1 MTVHWD
7 MAFSLQSGRLKM
19 MLLVAWTLVLS
30 CLASPGQTNS
40 ATVTV
45 HAPRASSAHW
55 FPPPEGQM
63 LKLPVRPEEIT
74 PKKMAPSAA
83 HETFAFSNKQGLNT
97 DEAALVSRV
106 VQQGLLDCSVP
117 TYNSDIQRRLAEAF
131 EPKIV
136 KVGHMRIH
144 STIID
149 AIARKNPLCLLNP
162 QFFNA
167 SF

>member
-1 MTVHWD
+1 M
-7 MAFSLQSGRLKM
+7 M
-19 MLLVAWTLVLS
+19 MLLVASILVLS
-30 CLASPGQTNS
+30 CLASPAQTNS
-40 ATVTV
+40 ASVPV
-45 HAPRASSAHW
+45 SSPRASSEHW
-55 FPPPEGQM
+55 FPPPDGQM

-74 PKKMAPSAA
+74 PQRMAPSAA
-83 HETFAFSNKQGLNT
+83 HETFAFSNKQGLNA
-97 DEAALVSRV
+97 DEATLVSRV
-106 VQQGLLDCSVP
+106 VQQGLFDCSVP
-117 TYNSDIQRRLAEAF
+117 TYNTDIQRRLAEAF

-136 KVGHMRIH
+136 KVGQVCIH